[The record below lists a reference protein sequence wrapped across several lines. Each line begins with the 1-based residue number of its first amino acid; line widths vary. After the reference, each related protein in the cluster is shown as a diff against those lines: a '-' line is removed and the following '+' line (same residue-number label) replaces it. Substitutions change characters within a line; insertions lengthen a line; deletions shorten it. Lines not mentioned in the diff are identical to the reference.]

1 MPGVSSQVAVPLI
14 ILSSTREPVEAV
26 NGILRRAGQ
35 PAHCTWIPALP
46 DLADALVQINPELLV
61 VIGSAAEE
69 AAPAARIR
77 DQTAPEVP
85 LIIVA
90 ERFDEE
96 AVGIAMR
103 RGARDV
109 VSLSCPMRLEAV
121 LLRELRS
128 FRLERALNLTLQSA
142 RDYRRQLETV
152 LERSN
157 DAIAQVQEGIIVDVN
172 DSWLQLF
179 GIPARD
185 AVVGQPLMD
194 LFDANSHA
202 ALRGALAACIQG
214 RWSDHVLSAAAI
226 ARNGGTIPLDIVL
239 SAGQIEDE
247 PCVRLIVPARRRDE
261 NQLAADLADAVR
273 RDPATGMLHRRALI
287 EALRERLSAPMPGGV
302 RYLVL
307 VRLDKFASIERDAG
321 IDGSENVLGEFADL
335 LRSQLAP
342 RDLVGRFGGV
352 AFLALIERGNERD
365 IEAWT
370 EQLLER
376 TRRHVFH
383 VGTKSLNATCSLG
396 LAVVPHRN
404 PDLGAA
410 IDDALDACR
419 RARQRGGN
427 QASTVDRADADTRVQ
442 AYDQIWVKHIKSALM
457 ENRFRL
463 VQQPVASLVGEELQ
477 MSDLLVRMVDLQ
489 GKEVLPAEFM
499 PAAERNDLLK
509 NIDRWVIGASLSL
522 VAQRKPDCVFVRL
535 SRDSIVDASMPDWLD
550 GQLRASKAQPARV
563 CFKITEEVAG
573 SHLAQLQVVVRALKQ
588 RGVRFAIERLG
599 TGRDPLGLMQSVP
612 LDFVKIDGALLQG
625 IAGNEDVQRRVRA
638 IVEVAQQ
645 RRIQTIA
652 ERVEDANTMAVLFQL
667 GVQFVQGYF
676 VQEPQ
681 EVVLAAAPAS
691 VPATGTGR

>member
-1 MPGVSSQVAVPLI
+1 MSPQAAVPLI
-14 ILSSTREPVEAV
+14 ILSSIREAVEAV

-46 DLADALVQINPELLV
+46 DLADALVQINPELLIV
-61 VIGSAAEE
+61 VGSGTEE
-69 AAPAARIR
+69 AALAARVR

-85 LIIVA
+85 LIVVA
-90 ERFDEE
+90 EDFDEE

-109 VSLSCPMRLEAV
+109 VSLSCPLRLEAV
-121 LLRELRS
+121 LMRELRS
-128 FRLERALNLTLQSA
+128 FRLERALNVTLQSA

-157 DAIAQVQEGIIVDVN
+157 DAIAQVQEGILVDAN
-172 DSWLQLF
+172 ESWLALF
-179 GIPARD
+179 GVAERD
-185 AVVGQPLMD
+185 SVIGQPLMD
-194 LFDANSHA
+194 LFDQASHA
-202 ALRGALAACIQG
+202 ALRGALAACLQG
-214 RWSDHVLSAAAI
+214 RWSDHVLSAAAL
-226 ARNGGTIPLDIVL
+226 APQGGTMPLDIIL
-239 SAGQIEDE
+239 SPGQIEEE

-261 NQLAADLADAVR
+261 NQLADDLADAVR

-287 EALRERLSAPMPGGV
+287 EALRERLATPAPGGV
-302 RYLVL
+302 RYLAL

-321 IDGSENVLGEFADL
+321 IDGSENVLVEFADL
-335 LRSQLAP
+335 LRTQLAP

-352 AFLALIERGNERD
+352 AFLALIERGNEHD
-365 IEAWT
+365 VEAWT

-383 VGTKSLNATCSLG
+383 VGTKSLNATCSVG
-396 LAVVPHRN
+396 LSVVPHRS
-404 PDLGAA
+404 PDLGPA

-427 QASTVDRADADTRVQ
+427 QSFTIDRADADTRVQ
-442 AYDQIWVKHIKSALM
+442 AYDQIWVKHIKAALM

-463 VQQPVASLVGEELQ
+463 VQQPIASLLGEELQ
-477 MSDLLVRMVDLQ
+477 MFDLLVRMVDMQ
-489 GKEVLPAEFM
+489 GKEVLPSEFL

-522 VAQRKPDCVFVRL
+522 AAQRKVDCLFVRL
-535 SRDSIVDASMPDWLD
+535 SRDSVVDPSMPAWLD
-550 GQLRASKAQPARV
+550 GQLRATKAQPARV
-563 CFKITEEVAG
+563 CFKVTEEVAG
-573 SHLAQLQVVVRALKQ
+573 NQLAELQVAARALKQ
-588 RGVRFAIERLG
+588 RGLRFAIERLG
-599 TGRDPLGLMQSVP
+599 SGRDPFGLIQAVP
-612 LDFVKIDGALLQG
+612 LDFIKIDGALIQG
-625 IAGNEDVQRRVRA
+625 IADDEQLQRRVRE
-638 IVEVAQQ
+638 IVEAAQK
-645 RRIQTIA
+645 RRVQTIA

-681 EVVLAAAPAS
+681 EVVLAAATPVA
-691 VPATGTGR
+691 ATGTGR